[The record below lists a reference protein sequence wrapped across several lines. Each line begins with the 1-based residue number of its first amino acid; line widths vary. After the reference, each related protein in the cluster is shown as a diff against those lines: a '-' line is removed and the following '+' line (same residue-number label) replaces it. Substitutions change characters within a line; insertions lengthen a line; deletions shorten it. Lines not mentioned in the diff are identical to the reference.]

1 MAAAKSNWHGPGH
14 VSNPFH
20 QYSVKVLVQIESL
33 IKQCLRTKNPKSS
46 PRFKRVTVFCYL
58 LWNCRGRRI
67 PERGLL
73 RLPTRLDK
81 YRIDIATEKGKART
95 SEFLMHS
102 SKVDKSKSTVSTYK
116 NITMGHI
123 SSTSN
128 TVPEN
133 NLTTGS
139 VRRQ

>member
-81 YRIDIATEKGKART
+81 YKIDIATEKGKART
-95 SEFLMHS
+95 SEFLIHS
-102 SKVDKSKSTVSTYK
+102 IKVDNSKSIACVPRTK
-116 NITMGHI
+116 
-123 SSTSN
+123 TSRWA
-128 TVPEN
+128 TFRVQAI
-133 NLTTGS
+133 
-139 VRRQ
+139 RFQKII